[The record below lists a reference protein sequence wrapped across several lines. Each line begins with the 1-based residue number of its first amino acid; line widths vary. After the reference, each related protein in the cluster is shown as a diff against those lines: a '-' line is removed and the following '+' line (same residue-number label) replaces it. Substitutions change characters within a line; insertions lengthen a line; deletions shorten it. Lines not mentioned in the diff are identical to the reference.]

1 MFGFWRKAA
10 GPGAPE
16 RRHLDIILTRS
27 GLFGDCGKKLWRL
40 NGFCIIIGLVWNL
53 VSEVEAL
60 VQVQA
65 IFNQIGNL
73 FSNLFVHPDW
83 RNILDIAILT
93 VMIYNL
99 LKLVSYTR
107 ANSLFKGIIFII
119 VLALVSDVLEI
130 NALNWV
136 LQQIV
141 SVGVVVLVIV
151 FQPELRRVLEQLGR
165 SKIARK
171 LFGSPNRQ
179 RNAQMEQHVS
189 EIVKAL
195 NDMSRK
201 RIGALIVIE
210 RSTKLGDVI
219 ESGTVVD
226 AEISSQLIEN
236 IFEPNTPLHDGAMII
251 RDERIAAAA
260 CILQLSDDYSISRE
274 LGTRHRAA
282 IGITE
287 TTDAVALIVSE
298 ETGIIS
304 MSREGKLTR
313 YLDTKSLNILL
324 TELFTPDRTLSSW
337 ISQPN
342 RKEAAHED

>member
-1 MFGFWRKAA
+1 M
-10 GPGAPE
+10 
-16 RRHLDIILTRS
+16 IQIQSIL
-27 GLFGDCGKKLWRL
+27 
-40 NGFCIIIGLVWNL
+40 
-53 VSEVEAL
+53 
-60 VQVQA
+60 
-65 IFNQIGNL
+65 NQMGSV

-83 RNILDIAILT
+83 RNILDIAVLT
-93 VMIYNL
+93 VLIYQM
-99 LKLVSYTR
+99 LKLVRQTR
-107 ANSLFKGIIFII
+107 ANSLFKGIVFIM
-119 VLALVSDVLEI
+119 VLAFVSDVLEI
-130 NALNWV
+130 NVLNWL
-136 LQQIV
+136 LQQLM
-141 SVGVVVLVIV
+141 SVGVVLLVIV
-151 FQPELRRVLEQLGR
+151 FQPEVRRVLEQLGR
-165 SKIARK
+165 SKIAK
-171 LFGSPNRQ
+171 QVFGMQKKQ
-179 RNAQMEQHVS
+179 RNVRMELHVS

-210 RSTKLGDVI
+210 RSTKLGDII

-287 TTDAVALIVSE
+287 STDAVSLIVSE

-304 MSREGKLTR
+304 MAREGKLTR
-313 YLDTKSLNILL
+313 YLDVKSLTILL
-324 TELFTPDRTLSSW
+324 TELFTPDRAALSGW
-337 ISQPN
+337 IGAPGGEE
-342 RKEAAHED
+342 RKNAN

>member
-1 MFGFWRKAA
+1 M
-10 GPGAPE
+10 
-16 RRHLDIILTRS
+16 L
-27 GLFGDCGKKLWRL
+27 
-40 NGFCIIIGLVWNL
+40 
-53 VSEVEAL
+53 EVDDVL
-60 VQVQA
+60 QIQA
-65 IFNQIGNL
+65 ILNHLGNL
-73 FSNLFVHPDW
+73 FTNLFVHPDW
-83 RNILDIAILT
+83 RNILDIALLT
-93 VMIYNL
+93 VLIYNL

-107 ANSLFKGIIFII
+107 ASSLFKGIVFI
-119 VLALVSDVLEI
+119 LAMALVSDALEM
-130 NALNWV
+130 NAVSLV
-136 LQQIV
+136 LQQII
-141 SVGVVVLVIV
+141 SVGVVVVVIV

-165 SKIARK
+165 SKLARQ
-171 LFGSPNRQ
+171 LFGSQKRQ
-179 RNAQMEQHVS
+179 RNTQMEQHVT

-201 RIGALIVIE
+201 KIGALIVIE

-287 TTDAVALIVSE
+287 TTDAVSLIVSE

-304 MSREGKLTR
+304 MAREGKLTR

-324 TELFTPDRTLSSW
+324 HELFTPDRTLSSW
-337 ISQPN
+337 IIQPSG
-342 RKEAAHED
+342 KEQKDEA

>member
-1 MFGFWRKAA
+1 MVW
-10 GPGAPE
+10 
-16 RRHLDIILTRS
+16 HL
-27 GLFGDCGKKLWRL
+27 FVEVK
-40 NGFCIIIGLVWNL
+40 NL
-53 VSEVEAL
+53 L
-60 VQVQA
+60 QVQA
-65 IFNQIGNL
+65 LFSQIGNL

-83 RNILDIAILT
+83 RNLMDIAILS
-93 VMIYNL
+93 VLIYNL
-99 LKLVSYTR
+99 IKLVSHTR
-107 ANSLFKGIIFII
+107 ANSLFKGIIFIFA
-119 VLALVSDVLEI
+119 LSLVSDALEI

-136 LQQIV
+136 LQQFM
-141 SVGVVVLVIV
+141 SVGILVFAIV

-165 SKIARK
+165 SKLARQ
-171 LFGSPNRQ
+171 LFGSTKRP
-179 RNAQMEQHVS
+179 RNTQMELHVS

-201 RIGALIVIE
+201 KIGALIVIE

-219 ESGTVVD
+219 DTGTRVD

-251 RDERIAAAA
+251 REERIAAAA
-260 CILQLSDDYSISRE
+260 CILPLTDDYSISRE

-287 TTDAVALIVSE
+287 TTDAVTLIVSE

-304 MSREGKLTR
+304 MTREGKLTR

-324 TELFTPDRTLSSW
+324 TELFTPDRALSSW
-337 ISQPN
+337 SSQSG
-342 RKEAAHED
+342 RKEQKDED

>member
-1 MFGFWRKAA
+1 MKAV
-10 GPGAPE
+10 PQ
-16 RRHLDIILTRS
+16 I
-27 GLFGDCGKKLWRL
+27 
-40 NGFCIIIGLVWNL
+40 
-53 VSEVEAL
+53 
-60 VQVQA
+60 QA
-65 IFNQIGNL
+65 ILMQIGNL

-93 VMIYNL
+93 LLIYNL
-99 LKLVSYTR
+99 LKLASYTR
-107 ANSLFKGIIFII
+107 ANSLFKGIVFIM
-119 VLALVSDVLEI
+119 VLSLISDALEI
-130 NALNWV
+130 NALNWL
-136 LQQIV
+136 LQQII
-141 SVGVVVLVIV
+141 SVGVIVICIV

-165 SKIARK
+165 TKFFRR
-171 LFGSPNRQ
+171 LFGSPKSQ
-179 RNAQMEQHVS
+179 RSNLMELHTA

-219 ESGTVVD
+219 ESGTMVD

-236 IFEPNTPLHDGAMII
+236 IFEQNTPLHDGAVII
-251 RDERIAAAA
+251 RDERILAAA
-260 CILQLSDDYSISRE
+260 CILPLSDDLSISRE

-287 TTDAVALIVSE
+287 TTDAVSLMVSE
-298 ETGIIS
+298 ETGVIS
-304 MSREGKLTR
+304 MARDGRLTR

-337 ISQPN
+337 ISQPSG
-342 RKEAAHED
+342 KERAHENG

>member
-1 MFGFWRKAA
+1 M
-10 GPGAPE
+10 
-16 RRHLDIILTRS
+16 LQIQNIL
-27 GLFGDCGKKLWRL
+27 
-40 NGFCIIIGLVWNL
+40 
-53 VSEVEAL
+53 
-60 VQVQA
+60 
-65 IFNQIGNL
+65 NQIGNL
-73 FSNLFVHPDW
+73 FSNLFIHPDW

-93 VMIYNL
+93 ILIYNL
-99 LKLVSYTR
+99 LKLVSHTR
-107 ANSLFKGIIFII
+107 ASSLFKGIIFIL
-119 VLALVSDVLEI
+119 VLAFISNVLEI
-130 NALNWV
+130 NALNW
-136 LQQIV
+136 LLEQII
-141 SVGVVVLVIV
+141 SMGVVVLVIV
-151 FQPELRRVLEQLGR
+151 FQPELRRILEQLGR
-165 SKIARK
+165 SRIARK
-171 LFGSPNRQ
+171 LFGSPRAQ

-201 RIGALIVIE
+201 KIGALIVIE
-210 RSTKLGDVI
+210 RRPPLGNIV

-251 RDERIAAAA
+251 RDERIMAAA

-287 TTDAVALIVSE
+287 TTDAVSLIVSE

-304 MSREGKLTR
+304 MAREGKLTR

-337 ISQPN
+337 ILEPAG
-342 RKEAAHED
+342 KEKKHEA